1 VRDTCEQR
9 DETGTGSALRAYLLG
24 CLDFDS
30 LLGLQRRL
38 VYEVSGDRDCGAVIL
53 CEHPPGITIGREG
66 SRLHVR
72 TAPEELNARGWPI
85 RWLGRGGG
93 ALLHLPGQVACYPI
107 LPLDQLG
114 WTPARYLE
122 ELRGI
127 VTEVL
132 RDYTIPVELDGGRL
146 LVGGRAVAHVSAAVR
161 NWVTCFGIV
170 LNVAPDLEPFHEVQC
185 DGNPVPM
192 TSMQRST
199 STRVRVP
206 AVRQK
211 RVDLVASRF
220 GFRRVSVFHTHPGLQ
235 PRPANHAASSR
246 T

>member
-1 VRDTCEQR
+1 MSDACEKRD
-9 DETGTGSALRAYLLG
+9 DDAAGALRVYLLG
-24 CLDFDS
+24 RLGFDA
-30 LLGLQRRL
+30 LLALQRRL
-38 VYEVSGDRDCGAVIL
+38 VYEIGGERDCGAVIL

-66 SRLHVR
+66 SRLHIR
-72 TAPEELNARGWPI
+72 SQPEELNARGWPV
-85 RWLGRGGG
+85 RWLSRGGG

-127 VTEVL
+127 VAEVL

-146 LVGGRAVAHVSAAVR
+146 VVGGRSVAHVSAAVR

-170 LNVAPDLEPFHEVQC
+170 LNVDPDLEPFHEVQC
-185 DGNPVPM
+185 DGEPLPM

-199 STRVRVP
+199 SSRVRVS
-206 AVRQK
+206 AVRQ
-211 RVDLVASRF
+211 RLVDLVASRF

-235 PRPANHAASSR
+235 PLPANHAASPH